1 MQYGMKRGSFRFRQR
16 PIKASSLPH
25 VQKPRMFIF
34 GCVVFFFFP
43 SPRSFRSDTGIL
55 LMMTVPWR
63 LRGFLLFLIRS
74 LLWTVRRQTTFQFIN
89 PPAIDAN
96 TTNPVYAVGSY
107 LNIQWVSSEMD
118 YIAMRNGPP
127 AVDGR

>member
-1 MQYGMKRGSFRFRQR
+1 
-16 PIKASSLPH
+16 
-25 VQKPRMFIF
+25 
-34 GCVVFFFFP
+34 
-43 SPRSFRSDTGIL
+43 
-55 LMMTVPWR
+55 MMTVPWR